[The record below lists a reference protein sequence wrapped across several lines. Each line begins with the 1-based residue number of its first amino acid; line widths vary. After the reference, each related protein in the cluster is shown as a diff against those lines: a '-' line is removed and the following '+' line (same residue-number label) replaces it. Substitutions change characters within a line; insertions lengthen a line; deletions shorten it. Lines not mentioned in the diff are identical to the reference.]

1 MRSLFQNMEGK
12 MKIRQIII
20 SAIFVSCLTL
30 SMLFAGC
37 SLFSDKASDLFE
49 FNSKVGD
56 TYYIKSIKSK
66 DITELEI
73 PESYN
78 NKKITGIEKSAFADC
93 TSLKKVVIPE
103 GIEEI
108 GANAFD
114 NCTALETISL
124 PNSLSKIGTDAF
136 NECSSLKYFTF
147 ENGAYLGNEDN
158 NYLVLLKGLDKT
170 VQSFQVNDDCK
181 IIYTKALYSFSNL
194 YDLEMPYSI
203 YDIGSRAFGGCSSLK
218 EFLVPNMI
226 TDFTLEW
233 FENCTSLKTI
243 TISAGVKTVSI
254 SYFMT
259 CPNLSEFKVYSTNSQ
274 FTAKDGVLYSKDL
287 KTLLSYPVGKTQ
299 SSFEIPSYV
308 ECLATYAFN
317 GCDNL
322 KSLTMYSYCKTLRS
336 SAVINCDNLH
346 TLNFRGTT
354 SEWLEIDNGN
364 SGWDHSFVINKVNCT
379 NGSFNRGKA

>member
-1 MRSLFQNMEGK
+1 MEGN
-12 MKIRQIII
+12 MKIKQTII
-20 SAIFVSCLTL
+20 SAIFGCCLTF
-30 SMLFAGC
+30 SILFAGC
-37 SLFSDKASDLFE
+37 SLFSDNASDLFE
-49 FNSKVGD
+49 FNLKVGD
-56 TYYIKSIKSK
+56 TYYIKSIKSD

-78 NKKITGIEKSAFADC
+78 NKKISGIENNAFANC
-93 TSLKKVVIPE
+93 SSLKKVVIPE
-103 GIEEI
+103 GVTEI
-108 GANAFD
+108 GANAFN
-114 NCTALETISL
+114 NCSALETISL
-124 PNSLSKIGTDAF
+124 PSSISKIGTDAF
-136 NECSSLKYFTF
+136 SGCSSLKYYTF
-147 ENGAYLGNEDN
+147 ENGAYLGNEEN
-158 NYLVLLKGLDKT
+158 NYLVLLKGLDKS
-170 VQSFQVNDDCK
+170 VQSFQVNEDCK
-181 IIYTKALYSFSNL
+181 IIYTKALYSFTNL

-226 TDFTLEW
+226 TDFTLGW

-243 TISAGVKTVSI
+243 TISANVETVAI

-259 CPNLSEFKVYSTNSQ
+259 CQNLSEFKVYSTNPK
-274 FTAKDGVLYSKDL
+274 FAAKDGVLYSKDL

-308 ECLATYAFN
+308 ECLATYAFD
-317 GCDNL
+317 GCENL
-322 KSLTMYSYCKTLRS
+322 KSLIMYPYCKTLRS
-336 SAVINCDNLH
+336 AAVINCNNLH

-364 SGWDHSFVINKVNCT
+364 PGWDHSFVINKVNCT

>member
-1 MRSLFQNMEGK
+1 MGIHK
-12 MKIRQIII
+12 TII
-20 SAIFVSCLTL
+20 SAAFGGCFIL

-37 SLFSDKASDLFE
+37 SLFSDNSSDLFE
-49 FNSKVGD
+49 FNLKAGD
-56 TYYIKSIKSK
+56 TYYIKNIKSD
-66 DITELEI
+66 DITELKI

-78 NKKITGIEKSAFADC
+78 NKKVTGIESSAFADC
-93 TSLKKVVIPE
+93 SSLKKVIIPE
-103 GIEEI
+103 GITEI
-108 GANAFD
+108 GANAFN
-114 NCTALETISL
+114 NCSALETISL
-124 PNSLSKIGTDAF
+124 PSSIIKIGTDAF
-136 NECSSLKYFTF
+136 NGCSSLKYYTF
-147 ENGAYLGNEDN
+147 ENGAYLGNEEN

-170 VQSFQVNDDCK
+170 VQSFQVNNDCK
-181 IIYTKALYSFSNL
+181 IIYSKALYSFSNMNN
-194 YDLEMPYSI
+194 LEMPYSI
-203 YDIGSRAFGGCSSLK
+203 YDIGSRAFGGCSSLE

-243 TISAGVKTVSI
+243 TLSANVETVAI

-259 CPNLSEFKVYSTNSQ
+259 CQNLSEFIVYSANSK
-274 FTAKDGVLYSKDL
+274 FAAKDGVLYTKDL
-287 KTLLSYPVGKTQ
+287 KILLSYPIGKTQ

-322 KSLTMYSYCKTLRS
+322 MSLTMYPYCKTLRA

-354 SEWLEIDNGN
+354 SEWLELDNGN
-364 SGWDHSFVINKVNCT
+364 SGWDHSFVINRVNCT